1 MNLDEFEYLNIF
13 LTGLENEFRKK
24 KKEKWRND
32 MKIIPATSECDVVT

>member
-24 KKEKWRND
+24 KKGKMEK
-32 MKIIPATSECDVVT
+32 